1 MNSGM
6 YAALSGNLAAVKRMD
21 VITNNLANVNTP
33 GYKRDKMSFE
43 SMLAGTANPPAVPQ
57 GSTADPIL
65 QKENVYVDYTTGSI
79 SQTGNP
85 LDFSIDGEGFFTVTT
100 PNGPAYTRQGNFRL
114 SVDGTIVTAD
124 GYPLTGQAGPIRV
137 AGGKVEI
144 DAQGQVMVDGEPAG
158 TISVVD
164 FPKPYQLNKIG
175 SALFVPVDPQ
185 VTPQATTASRVTQ
198 GQLEGSNVDSI
209 GEMMAM
215 IETNRYFEACAKVV
229 RNYDDIAA
237 KAANDLG
244 RVV

>member
-21 VITNNLANVNTP
+21 IISNNLANVNTP
-33 GYKRDKMSFE
+33 GYKRDRMSFE
-43 SMLAGTANPPAVPQ
+43 SMLAGSVNPPAVPQ

-65 QKENVYVDYTTGSI
+65 QKENVYVDFTSGSV

-85 LDFSIDGEGFFTVTT
+85 LDISIEGDGFFTVTT
-100 PNGPAYTRQGNFRL
+100 PTGPAYTRQGNFRL
-114 SVDGTIVTAD
+114 STDGTIVTAD
-124 GYPLTGQAGPIRV
+124 GYPVAGQAGPIRV

-175 SALFVPVDPQ
+175 SALFVPANADVVPQ
-185 VTPQATTASRVTQ
+185 PVAASRVAQ

-215 IETNRYFEACAKVV
+215 LETNRYFEACAKVV

-237 KAANDLG
+237 RAANDVG